1 MQVCGDVIANVTF
14 IGVNV
19 MFGLAI
25 LLFLVV
31 FLVRWGG
38 RSVAEGPPALPV
50 GKVPVWFYRDMDIFG
65 ILGLSFV
72 FYWMGAGNSLIAGK
86 SEELKI
92 SGLDLMVNMGL
103 QFFLVG
109 VAVAIV
115 ISRVGVVEWLGLVW
129 KKWPWVFLLGPGA
142 VVGMWV
148 VFGVLMS
155 VGYSDLMESLG
166 VEKAQETV
174 KLFQKEQDMMVV
186 VLMAFTVLVVAPI
199 CEEIVFRG
207 YLYGAVKRFV
217 GPRFSA
223 ITTGLV
229 FSAAHGSMVSMLPLF
244 VFGMV
249 LAWLYEHTGSI
260 WAPIAV
266 HFLFNGATVTIQLLL
281 RYGVIEMPA

>member
-1 MQVCGDVIANVTF
+1 
-14 IGVNV
+14 
-19 MFGLAI
+19 
-25 LLFLVV
+25 LVGY
-31 FLVRWGG
+31 LVRRGG
-38 RSVAEGPPALPV
+38 RSLVEGPPVLPV
-50 GKVPVWFYRDMDIFG
+50 GKVPVWFYRDKDIFG
-65 ILGLSFV
+65 ILGLSLV
-72 FYWMGAGNSLIAGK
+72 YYCMGAGSAMVAER

-92 SGLDLMVNMGL
+92 SGVDLLVNMGL

-129 KKWPWVFLLGPGA
+129 RKWPWVLLLGPGA

-155 VGYSDLMESLG
+155 AGYADLMESLG
-166 VEKAQETV
+166 VEQSQETV

-186 VLMAFTVLVVAPI
+186 FLMAFTAVVVAPI

-207 YLYGAVKRFV
+207 YLYGAAKRFV
-217 GPRFSA
+217 GSLVSS

-249 LAWLYEHTGSI
+249 LAWLYEQTGSI